1 MALGTNTAV
10 AETVES
16 PSGDVGRHVGRPDF
30 EKMISGQPYDCLAPA
45 LIDLRRR
52 ACRRVLKYN
61 STLPSESSHVA
72 ESSFRDTLLREIFG
86 KVGESP
92 WVEPPLT
99 VGYGS
104 NIEVGDGF
112 LAQSNLVILDSAT
125 IKIGHRVSFGPS
137 VTIMT
142 ATDGKGPADSWRWQ
156 SVNWKRLQDHLWK
169 FRAEQHTGFLIGI
182 GRTGQSC
189 AEAAK

>member
-1 MALGTNTAV
+1 
-10 AETVES
+10 
-16 PSGDVGRHVGRPDF
+16 
-30 EKMISGQPYDCLAPA
+30 MISGQPYDCLAPA
-45 LIDLRRR
+45 LIDLRRH

-61 STLPSESSHVA
+61 STLPSESSHVV
-72 ESSFRDTLLREIFG
+72 ESSFRNTLLREIFG

-92 WVEPPLT
+92 WVEPPLA

-156 SVNWKRLQDHLWK
+156 YAQPV
-169 FRAEQHTGFLIGI
+169 FIGDDCCIGANVTIFPGVSI
-182 GRTGQSC
+182 GRGCKITSGSFVRNNIPDFSLALGGPARVAQKPQSN
-189 AEAAK
+189 